1 MKLCDL
7 IKELSEFDGQRDVVL
22 FSNGYKEIK
31 IVDSEDGVII
41 AGKGKVCPN
50 VKTAIENEG
59 KEEGPYDLC
68 SWGNEDNPKLDT
80 GE

>member
-31 IVDSEDGVII
+31 IVDSEDGLI
-41 AGKGKVCPN
+41 
-50 VKTAIENEG
+50 
-59 KEEGPYDLC
+59 
-68 SWGNEDNPKLDT
+68 
-80 GE
+80 